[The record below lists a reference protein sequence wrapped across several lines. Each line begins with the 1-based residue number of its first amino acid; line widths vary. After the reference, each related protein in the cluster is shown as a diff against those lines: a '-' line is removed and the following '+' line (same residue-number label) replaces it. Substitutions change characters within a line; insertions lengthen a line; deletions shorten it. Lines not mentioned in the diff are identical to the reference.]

1 MAEPRP
7 IGGGR
12 PAEAPVPPP
21 GSERENLESLRKAN
35 VALEG
40 ELRALAANLEE
51 ILARAEADQEAL
63 HRRNRELESANAFF
77 QRTIETM
84 GELFVLLHPDGR
96 IRQVNARA
104 ERELACPATE
114 LAGGWLE
121 DFLAAD
127 DRRTLAAR
135 FDGGKALLLAA
146 IKASQGRYEAEHAL
160 ACPLSDDDGRARIY
174 QVRGTLLHG
183 RSGKLEGAVVL
194 ASDIG
199 HLKEVEAELRAH
211 RDHLAELVAEQ
222 TRDLRAAK
230 EAAEE
235 ANRAKSE
242 FLANISHELRTPM
255 HAILSFSEMGRSRTG
270 SAPPEKIVTYF
281 ERIRQSGGRLIG
293 LIDELLDF
301 SKLSAGR
308 AEIEAAEAD
317 VAVILA
323 DVTAEIQPLLAA
335 RGLVLDIAR
344 EGDTRARVDLRRIR
358 QVLLNVLSNAIRFS
372 PDGGRIGVEFSAAL
386 LPAGRRAT
394 DEGSQ
399 AALRLR
405 VTDQGPGIPD
415 GELESIFDQFAQS
428 SRTRTGAGG
437 TGLGLA
443 ICHEIMALHQGRISA
458 GHAPGG
464 GAAIEILIP
473 RR

>member
-12 PAEAPVPPP
+12 PAEAAVPPP

-63 HRRNRELESANAFF
+63 HGRNRELESANAFF

-121 DFLAAD
+121 DFLAED
-127 DRRTLAAR
+127 DRRTLAGR
-135 FDGGKALLLAA
+135 FGGGNALLLAA

-160 ACPLSDDDGRARIY
+160 TCPLSDDGRTRIY

-199 HLKEVEAELRAH
+199 HLKDVEAELRAH

-317 VAVILA
+317 VAMILA
-323 DVTAEIQPLLAA
+323 DVTAEVQPLLAA
-335 RGLVLDIAR
+335 KALALDVAAD
-344 EGDTRARVDLRRIR
+344 GDTRARVDLRRFR

-372 PDGGRIGVEFSAAL
+372 PAGGRIGVEFSAAL

-443 ICHEIMALHQGRISA
+443 ICREIMALHQGRISA